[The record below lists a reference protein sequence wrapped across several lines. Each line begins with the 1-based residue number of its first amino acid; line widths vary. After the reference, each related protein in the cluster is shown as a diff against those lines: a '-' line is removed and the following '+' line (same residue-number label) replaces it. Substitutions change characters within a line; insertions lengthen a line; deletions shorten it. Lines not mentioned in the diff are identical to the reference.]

1 MEKQFPAAGFDI
13 VANEIFEP
21 TATDITVQLEKIRA
35 TNPDILMLSAVGPGV
50 VTAMTGLRDI
60 GWDIPVMA
68 DASSALQDLDAQL
81 PPENK
86 DNFYFPML
94 TPVTRAG
101 DTASSEII
109 TQLESRSEENT
120 SELQSLMRNS

>member
-1 MEKQFPAAGFDI
+1 MEKQFPAACFDI
-13 VANEIFEP
+13 VANDIFEP

-68 DASSALQDLDAQL
+68 DASSGLQDLDAQL

-86 DNFYFPML
+86 DNFTFPM
-94 TPVTRAG
+94 
-101 DTASSEII
+101 
-109 TQLESRSEENT
+109 RSEEHT
-120 SELQSLMRNS
+120 SEPQSLMRISYADFSLQKKRTDSQH